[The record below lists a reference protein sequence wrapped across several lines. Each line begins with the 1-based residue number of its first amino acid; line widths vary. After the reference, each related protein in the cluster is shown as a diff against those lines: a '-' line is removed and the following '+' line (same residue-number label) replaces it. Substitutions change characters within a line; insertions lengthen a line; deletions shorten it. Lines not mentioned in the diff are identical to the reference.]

1 MDHYQTLGV
10 NRDATPDEIKSAYR
24 KLASKHH
31 PDKGGSKEQFQAI
44 QSAYAVLSDP
54 QQRQQYDNPVQQNP
68 FANFGDMF
76 GQAGFDPFQD
86 IINRFA
92 RNQQRIYT
100 TTIAVSLES
109 VARGGKET
117 LNIQSGSG
125 NRMFDVDIP
134 IGVEDGA
141 TMRYQ
146 GMMPDGLVQITF
158 RVRPHPVFERRNQ
171 HLAVRQNINIFDFIL
186 GTTVVVDDIYGSS
199 LEVTIPPRT
208 IPGQEFRIPGRGLPS
223 QFGNGDLF
231 LLTAALIPDTISES
245 LIESIKAER
254 K

>member
-10 NRDATPDEIKSAYR
+10 NRGATADEIKAAYR
-24 KLASKHH
+24 KLASRHH

-44 QSAYAVLSDP
+44 QAAYTVLGDP

-68 FANFGDMF
+68 FAGFEFNMNS
-76 GQAGFDPFQD
+76 GFDPFQD
-86 IINRFA
+86 IINRFT

-134 IGVEDGA
+134 VGVEDGA
-141 TMRYQ
+141 TMRYS

-208 IPGQEFRIPGRGLPS
+208 TPGQEFRIPGRGLPS
-223 QFGNGDLF
+223 QWGNGDLF
-231 LLTAALIPDTISES
+231 ILTVAMVPDIISQS